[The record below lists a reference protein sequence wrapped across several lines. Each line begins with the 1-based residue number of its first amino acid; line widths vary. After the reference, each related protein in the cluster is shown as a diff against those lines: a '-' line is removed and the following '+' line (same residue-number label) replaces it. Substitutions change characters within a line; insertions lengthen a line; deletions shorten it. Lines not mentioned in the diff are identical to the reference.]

1 MSDVQSFAGTVT
13 IASAGTQ
20 GNVLTSPTLGNA
32 KAIIIVPPAALTGTV
47 SLVGSPAGNVA
58 GASLQPVRRNI
69 DSADVTIV
77 AGKTTFIEV
86 GGLRSVSLRSGSAEA
101 ADRAFSVYVIHGAR

>member
-20 GNVLTSPTLGNA
+20 GNVLSGPILGDA
-32 KAIIIVPPAALTGTV
+32 KAIIIVPPATLTGTV
-47 SLVGSPAGNVA
+47 TLVGSPAAGVA

-86 GGLRSVSLRSGSAEA
+86 GGLRSISLRSSAGEGA
-101 ADRAFSVYVIHGAR
+101 ARAFAVYVIHGAR